1 MFDIVYILATNCAI
15 RHSVRGGH
23 SHVLQG
29 EPIRA
34 SRAAAQ
40 SPHLGGPTGRTGVS
54 PAGTRPLSVAIQSR
68 PLPGRGRGLTDRL
81 RDHERALYGV
91 AGIVV
96 FLGLWELGSRTAIID
111 RAFFGRPTGIIEA
124 GIIEVQT
131 ERFWSDLY
139 ASVSE
144 FGLGYLLA
152 VVTGIPLG
160 LAAGRFER
168 LQYALDP
175 WLNFF
180 NSLPRIALLPV
191 LVIMFGV
198 FGPASKIAVVFLGAF
213 FSIVIPTTQGVRTT
227 DRRFI
232 DVAHSFG
239 ASERRLFWSVVI
251 PSTVPF
257 IITGLRLGIARALIG
272 VVTAELYTQTEGIG
286 VLIRRATELRQGDR
300 ALFGVLLFTISGIL
314 AVEAVRQLES
324 RVQRWRPATSL
335 ERR

>member
-1 MFDIVYILATNCAI
+1 M
-15 RHSVRGGH
+15 
-23 SHVLQG
+23 
-29 EPIRA
+29 
-34 SRAAAQ
+34 
-40 SPHLGGPTGRTGVS
+40 
-54 PAGTRPLSVAIQSR
+54 SVAIQSR
-68 PLPGRGRGLTDRL
+68 PLRPRPRTSIGRLLENERL
-81 RDHERALYGV
+81 LYGMAGVV
-91 AGIVV
+91 A
-96 FLGLWELGSRTAIID
+96 FLALWEFGSRAGYVD

-124 GIIEVQT
+124 GLVEIQT
-131 ERFWSDLY
+131 ERFWGDLV
-139 ASVSE
+139 ASFSE
-144 FGLGYLLA
+144 FAIGYLLA
-152 VVTGIPLG
+152 IALGVPIG
-160 LAAGRFER
+160 LAAGRFRR

-213 FSIVIPTTQGVRTT
+213 FSIVIPTMQGVRTT

-232 DVAHSFG
+232 DVARSFR
-239 ASERRLFWSVVI
+239 ASEALLFRSVVI

-257 IITGLRLGIARALIG
+257 IITGLRLGVARALIG

-300 ALFGVLLFTISGIL
+300 ALFGVLLFTISGVIG
-314 AVEAVRQLES
+314 VEAIRRLES
-324 RVQRWRPATSL
+324 RYQKWRPATAL

>member
-1 MFDIVYILATNCAI
+1 MGIAI
-15 RHSVRGGH
+15 PSQP
-23 SHVLQG
+23 L
-29 EPIRA
+29 
-34 SRAAAQ
+34 
-40 SPHLGGPTGRTGVS
+40 
-54 PAGTRPLSVAIQSR
+54 RP
-68 PLPGRGRGLTDRL
+68 PPGRIGRLLQNERLLLGL
-81 RDHERALYGV
+81 

-96 FLGLWELGSRTAIID
+96 FLAAWEFGSRAGVID

-124 GIIEVQT
+124 GIKEVQT
-131 ERFWSDLY
+131 PRFWGDFY
-139 ASVSE
+139 ASVTE
-144 FGLGYLLA
+144 FGIGYVLAILLG
-152 VVTGIPLG
+152 VPLG
-160 LAAGRFER
+160 LAAGRFRR

-198 FGPASKIAVVFLGAF
+198 FGPGAKIAVVFLGAF
-213 FSIVIPTTQGVRTT
+213 FSIVIPTMQGVRTV
-227 DRRFI
+227 DRRYV
-232 DVAHSFG
+232 DVARSFG
-239 ASERRLFWSVVI
+239 ASEKLLFRSVVI

-300 ALFGVLLFTISGIL
+300 ALFGVLIFTISGIIG
-314 AVEAVRQLES
+314 VEAIR
-324 RVQRWRPATSL
+324 RVEARFQKWRPMTSL

>member
-1 MFDIVYILATNCAI
+1 MRYAAGAAGGATDPAP
-15 RHSVRGGH
+15 SPSSKSSSSPGDAAPPGH
-23 SHVLQG
+23 EVAL
-29 EPIRA
+29 
-34 SRAAAQ
+34 
-40 SPHLGGPTGRTGVS
+40 
-54 PAGTRPLSVAIQSR
+54 LSVAIQSQ
-68 PLPGRGRGLTDRL
+68 PLP
-81 RDHERALYGV
+81 HPRAG
-91 AGIVV
+91 AGAASSRTSGCSSA
-96 FLGLWELGSRTAIID
+96 LPGSSSSWPLWEIGSRPGTID

-124 GIIEVQT
+124 GIKEVQT
-131 ERFWSDLY
+131 PRFWGDFF

-144 FGLGYLLA
+144 FALGYLLA
-152 VVTGIPLG
+152 IVLGVPIG
-160 LAAGRFER
+160 LAAGRFRR

-198 FGPASKIAVVFLGAF
+198 FGPGSKIAVVFLGR
-213 FSIVIPTTQGVRTT
+213 VLL
-227 DRRFI
+227 DRHPDDAGRAH
-232 DVAHSFG
+232 DVTGGSSTSPA
-239 ASERRLFWSVVI
+239 ASTRRSGCLFRSVVI

-300 ALFGVLLFTISGIL
+300 ALFGVLLFTISGIVG
-314 AVEAVRQLES
+314 VEAIR
-324 RVQRWRPATSL
+324 RVEARFQKWRPQTSL

>member
-1 MFDIVYILATNCAI
+1 
-15 RHSVRGGH
+15 
-23 SHVLQG
+23 
-29 EPIRA
+29 
-34 SRAAAQ
+34 
-40 SPHLGGPTGRTGVS
+40 
-54 PAGTRPLSVAIQSR
+54 LSVAIKSQ
-68 PLPGRGRGLTDRL
+68 PLQPRSRGRLSRL
-81 RDHERALYGV
+81 LDNERLIYGAFGV
-91 AGIVV
+91 LL
-96 FLGLWELGSRTAIID
+96 FLAAWEMGSRLGVIN

-124 GIIEVQT
+124 GIAEIQT
-131 ERFWSDLY
+131 ERFWGDLS
-139 ASVSE
+139 ASVFE
-144 FGLGYLLA
+144 FAAGYILA
-152 VVTGIPLG
+152 VVLGIPIG
-160 LAAGRFER
+160 LAAGRFRR
-168 LQYALDP
+168 LQFALDP

-213 FSIVIPTTQGVRTT
+213 FSIVIPTMQGVRTT

-232 DVAHSFG
+232 DVARSFN
-239 ASERRLFWSVVI
+239 ASEWLLFRSVVI

-300 ALFGVLLFTISGIL
+300 ALFGVLLFTISGIVG
-314 AVEAVRQLES
+314 VEAIR
-324 RVQRWRPATSL
+324 RVEARFQKWRPQTSL